1 MNIFEIPPNAE
12 TAVAIIRMND
22 DSVIMAP
29 MTGSPTNHEAL
40 ALSLSY
46 FVKIMQLSEAKD
58 PEFGFHFREMFRKE
72 KLETIQQELID
83 LVLK

>member
-1 MNIFEIPPNAE
+1 MNIFEIPPNAK

-22 DSVIMAP
+22 DSVIMAKI
-29 MTGSPTNHEAL
+29 TGSPTNHEAL

-58 PEFGFHFREMFRKE
+58 PEFGCHFRKMFRKE